1 MVFGAVA
8 VLGAVLLGPFAV
20 ILLSVGPREPWL
32 FAFGVCGIAGLV
44 GGTARIWLGSRFFAL
59 FPLARVTIVAFMASG
74 IAAALLAPAALPGRM
89 YWATVAPPIGIAG
102 LVLLA
107 GSVAGSAS
115 GPNYSLK
122 RTNQSLRD

>member
-1 MVFGAVA
+1 
-8 VLGAVLLGPFAV
+8 
-20 ILLSVGPREPWL
+20 
-32 FAFGVCGIAGLV
+32 
-44 GGTARIWLGSRFFAL
+44 
-59 FPLARVTIVAFMASG
+59 MASG

-89 YWATVAPPIGIAG
+89 YWATVAPLIGIAG